1 MMSNSGT
8 KVEESLSTPVP
19 IASVVLPTHG
29 RRASLVRVL
38 NALAEQR
45 ITSGAFEVVVVCD
58 GDTDGSVAA
67 CRVLA
72 PSVPYSLRIIEQDT
86 QGPAAARNQGV
97 HAATGEVIIFLDDD
111 VLPDP
116 SLIATHLAAHDGRGN
131 VASIGPLLPPT
142 DVALSLW
149 GAWEERKLCRQ
160 YDDMTAGR
168 WRATYRQ
175 FYTGNAA
182 VRREHVLAVGGF
194 DPSFKRAEDVE
205 LALRLREQGTEFIFL
220 PDARGWHY
228 VQRSFGAWLRVPA
241 AYGAAD
247 VAMARV
253 GRPQI
258 LLIAAGEFRERRF
271 AVRLLTMLCVG
282 REVTEL
288 VSRVLG
294 ALVRLSARLR
304 LRVVSDPLCSV
315 IFNLEYY
322 HGMARALGGRGPFLR
337 LLREGDAEGVLGHRE
352 GPGQPRQ
359 SVSRVRE
366 KDPAVPSP
374 APSELSH
381 GS

>member
-1 MMSNSGT
+1 MSNPGG
-8 KVEESLSTPVP
+8 KADESLPAQTPR
-19 IASVVLPTHG
+19 ASVVLPTHG
-29 RRASLVRVL
+29 RRASLLRVL
-38 NALAEQR
+38 NALAGQR
-45 ITSGAFEVVVVCD
+45 IAPGSFEVVVVCD

-182 VRREHVLAVGGF
+182 VRREHILAVGGF
-194 DPSFKRAEDVE
+194 DSRFRRAEDVE
-205 LALRLREQGTEFIFL
+205 LALRLHEQGTEFIFL
-220 PDARGWHY
+220 PEARGWHY
-228 VQRSFGAWLRVPA
+228 VQRSFQAWLRVPA

-247 VAMARV
+247 VAMARA
-253 GRPQI
+253 GHPGI
-258 LLIAAGEFRERRF
+258 LSRTAREFRRRNL
-271 AVRLLTMLCVG
+271 AVRLLTLLCAGRAATDTVVLVVG
-282 REVTEL
+282 L
-288 VSRVLG
+288 M
-294 ALVRLSARLR
+294 VRMAGRPCLR
-304 LRVVSDPLCSV
+304 AISDPLCSL

-322 HGMARALGGRGPFLR
+322 HGIAGTLGGRGPFLR
-337 LLREGDAEGVLGHRE
+337 LLQDRDAESLLGHPERL
-352 GPGQPRQ
+352 GPPRPPGPAYP
-359 SVSRVRE
+359 STLPG
-366 KDPAVPSP
+366 DPSA
-374 APSELSH
+374 
-381 GS
+381 

>member
-1 MMSNSGT
+1 MRNPGEQA
-8 KVEESLSTPVP
+8 EESLPTPTP

-29 RRASLVRVL
+29 RRASLLRVL
-38 NALAEQR
+38 NALTEQR
-45 ITSGAFEVVVVCD
+45 IAPGAFEVVVVCD

-72 PSVPYSLRIIEQDT
+72 PSVPYSLRIIEQDS

-97 HAATGEVIIFLDDD
+97 HAAIGEVIVFLDDD

-116 SLIATHLAAHDGRGN
+116 TLIATHLVAHDGRTN

-149 GAWEERKLCRQ
+149 GGWEERKLCRQ

-168 WRATYRQ
+168 WRATHRQ

-182 VRREHVLAVGGF
+182 ARRERILAVGGF

-220 PDARGWHY
+220 PEARGWHY
-228 VQRSFGAWLRVPA
+228 VQRSFQAWLRVPA

-258 LLIAAGEFRERRF
+258 LVTAAVEFRERRF
-271 AVRLLTMLCVG
+271 AVRLLTLLCAG
-282 REVTEL
+282 RTITDL
-288 VSRVLG
+288 VSRTLG
-294 ALVRLSARLR
+294 VFVRVAAHLR
-304 LRVVSDPLCSV
+304 LRAISDPLCSV

-322 HGMARALGGRGPFLR
+322 HGMARALGGREAFLR
-337 LLREGDAEGVLGHRE
+337 LLRERDGGSVLR
-352 GPGQPRQ
+352 
-359 SVSRVRE
+359 
-366 KDPAVPSP
+366 
-374 APSELSH
+374 
-381 GS
+381 